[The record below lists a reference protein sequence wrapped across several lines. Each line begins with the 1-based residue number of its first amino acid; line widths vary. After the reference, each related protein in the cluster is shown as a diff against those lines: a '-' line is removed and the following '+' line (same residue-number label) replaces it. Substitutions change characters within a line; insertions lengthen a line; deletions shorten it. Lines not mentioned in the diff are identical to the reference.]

1 MSDSERQRLED
12 RLVDLEVKLCW
23 ADELL
28 EQLNA
33 VVARQQGQLD
43 ALARELARLRTQVA
57 GAAPDAPDAPRNL
70 RDELPP
76 HY

>member
-1 MSDSERQRLED
+1 MIDDERQRLDD
-12 RLVDLEVKLCW
+12 RLVDLEVKLSW
-23 ADELL
+23 ADDLL

-33 VVARQQGQLD
+33 VVARQQGQID
-43 ALARELARLRTQVA
+43 ALAREVARLRAQ
-57 GAAPDAPDAPRNL
+57 AATGGPDAPRNL

>member
-1 MSDSERQRLED
+1 MDDSERQRLDD

-33 VVARQQGQLD
+33 VVARQQGQIDTLT
-43 ALARELARLRTQVA
+43 RELAHLRRVA
-57 GAAPDAPDAPRNL
+57 SAAPDAPRSL

>member
-1 MSDSERQRLED
+1 MTDDERQRLED
-12 RLVDLEVKLCW
+12 RLVDLEVKLSW
-23 ADELL
+23 ADDLL

-33 VVARQQGQLD
+33 VVARQQGQID
-43 ALARELARLRTQVA
+43 ALAREVARLSAQAAA
-57 GAAPDAPDAPRNL
+57 GPPEAPYSL